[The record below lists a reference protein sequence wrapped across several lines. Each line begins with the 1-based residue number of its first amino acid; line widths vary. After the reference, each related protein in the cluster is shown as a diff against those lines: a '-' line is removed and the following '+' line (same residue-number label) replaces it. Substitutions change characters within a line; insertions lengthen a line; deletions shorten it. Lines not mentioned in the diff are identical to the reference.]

1 MKKSSAFLIKIGYD
15 RKNESGV
22 IMKKLLKSMSFILE
36 SLSFLVAFPT
46 LADDDFNAWKKEFE
60 KEALQAGIKQT
71 TLSEYLPQMELLPR
85 VIEQDV
91 KKPEFL
97 QNFWDYIRV
106 RLTPEKI
113 LNGQKMMREYPTWLK
128 RIHSEY
134 GVEPQYLIALWGMET
149 NYGGYLGK
157 TKLLNSLASLAYH
170 PRRRSYFTKEL
181 IAYFKILESEKY
193 PPVWGSWDGGFGHF
207 QFMPT
212 TFVAYAVDADK
223 NGTKSLIGSMPDS
236 FASAANFLRSMGW
249 KADQPWGREVILS
262 EDFNWEELHDKKQT
276 VTEWIQDGVKP
287 IKTDISKDEMEIVAR
302 LIAPQ
307 GADGPFFL
315 VYPNFEYLRRW
326 NGLELYGLTTGLL
339 ADALAGTGKIP
350 DRPERFEPV
359 RTETVIA
366 MQEILAQKGYN
377 IGIPDGKLGPK
388 TRSVLRDFQKKN
400 ALKQDGYPNQDTL
413 IKLNIYKKE
422 LNK

>member
-1 MKKSSAFLIKIGYD
+1 MKK
-15 RKNESGV
+15 V
-22 IMKKLLKSMSFILE
+22 LKSICYILMGSVFLASF
-36 SLSFLVAFPT
+36 SV
-46 LADDDFNAWKKEFE
+46 LADEDFNTWKKTFE
-60 KEALQAGIKQT
+60 KEALKAGVKQT
-71 TLSEYLPQMELLPR
+71 TLSKYLPQMELLPR

-97 QNFWDYIRV
+97 QNFWDYTKV

-113 LNGQKMMREYPTWLK
+113 SKGQEMMKKYQTWLK
-128 RIHSEY
+128 HVQDKY
-134 GVEPQYLIALWGMET
+134 GIEPQYLVALWGMET

-157 TKLLNSLASLAYH
+157 TKLLNSLGSLAYH

-181 IAYFKILESEKY
+181 IAYFKILETEPY
-193 PPVWGSWDGGFGHF
+193 PPEWGSWDGGFGNF

-212 TFVAYAVDADK
+212 TFMAYAVDADG

-249 KADQPWGREVILS
+249 KTGQIWGREVMIP
-262 EDFNWEELHDKKQT
+262 EDFKWGKAHEKKQ
-276 VTEWIQDGVKP
+276 VVAEWWKEGVKP
-287 IKTDISKDEMEIVAR
+287 LESVVFPEKELQIEAR
-302 LIAPQ
+302 LLAPQ

-315 VYPNFEYLRRW
+315 AYPNFEYLRRW

-339 ADALAGTGKIP
+339 ADILVGNKEP
-350 DRPERFEPV
+350 YNYPEGFKPI
-359 RTETVIA
+359 RTEIIIE

-377 IGIPDGKLGPK
+377 IGPPDGKLGPK
-388 TRSVLRDFQKKN
+388 TRSALKHFQKEN
-400 ALKQDGYPNQDTL
+400 DLKQDGYPNKDTL
-413 IKLNIYKKE
+413 IKLNIYQKE